1 MRIKIE
7 NQVNIEKENVAEIQE
22 VNNNGKREETL
33 NVDKIIQDWE
43 MILKDIKK
51 DHNLL
56 CVSFDTWLK
65 PLKIYDLADNELLVL
80 VPEQGYIKI
89 LDKKFSSILKDAIE
103 KRYKIPID
111 IRFITNDY
119 LEKITV
125 AVNNKT
131 NINSM
136 YCFDNFVVC
145 DGNMFAYLTAKEV
158 ATGDR
163 RFNPLCIVGPDGNG
177 KTHLLQA
184 IGNAISETDPNKK
197 VIYCTSESFIN
208 EFIISIKQG
217 SSQNFRKKYRSVDV
231 LLLDDIPFFAGMEGS
246 EGEFAHLFDELDR
259 MNKQIVLSTDKA
271 PKDIE
276 EMDEHIRNF
285 INSGLVIE
293 IYAPDKDMK
302 ENIIRT
308 KAREA
313 GIFLRDDVI
322 DYIASNCN
330 SNVSEIEGSIKS
342 LVAYSELSKYMISLD
357 TAKDVLKSI
366 VSEKNN
372 KEK

>member
-7 NQVNIEKENVAEIQE
+7 NQVNIDKKNVAEIQE
-22 VNNNGKREETL
+22 VKNNDKRETTL
-33 NVDKIIQDWE
+33 SVDRIIQDWE

-65 PLKIYDLADNELLVL
+65 PLKICDLVDNELVVI

-89 LDKKFSSILKDAIE
+89 LEKKMYSSFLKDAIE

-119 LEKITV
+119 LEKITI

-131 NINSM
+131 SINSM
-136 YCFDNFVVC
+136 YRFDNFVVC

-158 ATGDR
+158 ATGNN
-163 RFNPLCIVGPDGNG
+163 RFNPFCIVGPDGNG

-208 EFIISIKQG
+208 EFITSIKQG
-217 SSQNFRKKYRSVDV
+217 SSQKFRRKYRSVDV

-246 EGEFAHLFDELDR
+246 EGEFAHLFDTLDR
-259 MNKQIVLSTDKA
+259 MNKQIVLSSDKA
-271 PKDIE
+271 PRDIK

-293 IYAPDKDMK
+293 ISAPDKDMK

-357 TAKDVLKSI
+357 AAKDVLKSI
-366 VSEKNN
+366 VSENN
-372 KEK
+372 N